1 MINRERNIREE
12 SDNMNELIGTMYT
25 RDLLQDLSDSD
36 LRQAES
42 AVNKH
47 INSLR
52 AKNKKT
58 YEYEIEMCYIQD
70 EINRRVTAAN
80 WLNNKNETTSI

>member
-12 SDNMNELIGTMYT
+12 SDNMNELIGMMYT
-25 RDLLQDLSDSD
+25 RDLLQELSDSD

-42 AVNKH
+42 AV
-47 INSLR
+47 NSLR

-58 YEYEIEMCYIQD
+58 YEYEIELCYIQD

-80 WLNNKNETTSI
+80 WLNNKNETASI